1 MWSSIQG
8 GIADVVKVYR
18 VVELADSLLSAAQSL
33 CVLQLVGVT
42 RYRVSWRV
50 KQYRVVH
57 LVWKKYTGGIAD
69 VVKVFGWYS

>member
-18 VVELADSLLSAAQSL
+18 MVELADSLLSAAQGAAQSL

-42 RYRVSWRV
+42 GYRVSWRV
-50 KQYRVVH
+50 KQ
-57 LVWKKYTGGIAD
+57 
-69 VVKVFGWYS
+69 